1 SGHNDH
7 YANVGKLTSVTND
20 SGTIFTDYSPL
31 GMPETTTWALVG
43 FPGSTVTSVANSRG
57 LTGYKAGTAAGLS
70 KRITYSETGEVNYV
84 SWPDGSTTASADKP
98 FVYDAAGR
106 LKTVPGLISSITYE
120 PDGQTDT
127 VAYANGVTTNF
138 SYSAT
143 RRWVTSIITA
153 KGTTTLRK
161 VDYTR
166 DDAGRVLT
174 QAVTGEPDSWSYTYD
189 ALDRLTSAS
198 NTVSTAANEDR
209 NYGYDDA
216 GNMIAQSYVGRYV
229 YPAPSATATRPH
241 AVTTITHFSDT
252 NKVRGYAYDA
262 NGNLTKITIFD
273 GTADAN
279 EIPAKR
285 RSIGYDRQ
293 NRPTSVTM
301 GTATDNTEVATT
313 YGPDGERLRKTV
325 TVVAGSLAKST
336 TSTWFLG
343 ADVEY
348 TPATANAAAS
358 WTILPHPDIRIV
370 KSGTTTATCY
380 VHRDQLAS
388 VTLESDATGAI
399 AAENRYTPWGDQI
412 AGSTPTKGCGLGE
425 TRGYIGE
432 RADAETG
439 LIYLH
444 ARWYDPE
451 IGRFMT
457 PDWWDPVD
465 GGSAAKGAAAGVR
478 GNPVGM
484 NRYAYAGNDPI
495 NKSDRNGHE
504 VHWSESFYDP
514 SSRSIQ
520 HLGGGSSGGDYHG
533 GNGFEHASETIA
545 NFMGNLGF
553 GDGHSSTWHDS
564 ADFRDQV
571 AGDDIVTGSVLIG
584 THASSQIGNL
594 GLSLQGLNAI
604 LAAWPGQFHEE
615 LKSRLAENF
624 ANSGLTVATEVTL
637 VMLDGIAETRADI
650 MVQTIDGFTSIIDV
664 KTGVAPAFTV
674 DQLIVYPHIE
684 SGWKVYSPNSGISA
698 FGFSKG
704 QPLPPI
710 PVYEYYQTNP
720 GTKQVVSRP
729 FEVFAP

>member
-106 LKTVPGLISSITYE
+106 LKTVPGLISSIAYE
-120 PDGQTDT
+120 ADGQTDT

-138 SYSAT
+138 SYDPK
-143 RRWVTSIITA
+143 RRWVASIITA

-262 NGNLTKITIFD
+262 NGNLTKVTIFD

-285 RSIGYDRQ
+285 RTIGYDRE

-348 TPATANAAAS
+348 TPATANAAAT
-358 WTILPHPDIRIV
+358 WTKLPHPDIRIV

-495 NKSDRNGHE
+495 NKSDKNGHWWGSDAWDHFVDTISDAWHNATDGYKPGTYE
-504 VHWSESFYDP
+504 RTGAILGAIV
-514 SSRSIQ
+514 
-520 HLGGGSSGGDYHG
+520 GGGGGAAGVAGEAGASGGAGSVAAIATSPEQIGAGIAGGAFGGAVIGRAIDNWLENPNAVYQINNPPNEKPAPGQSSGSSS
-533 GNGFEHASETIA
+533 ASQAKSPGTLGKEGEAAVRKLYDIGEKPTSPIEMGIKGKGRIPDGMTTETISEVKNVGKQSLTSQLRDYLDFA
-545 NFMGNLGF
+545 GRTDRTFNLYTRPETKLSGPLQSLIDDGN
-553 GDGHSSTWHDS
+553 
-564 ADFRDQV
+564 
-571 AGDDIVTGSVLIG
+571 I
-584 THASSQIGNL
+584 TH
-594 GLSLQGLNAI
+594 
-604 LAAWPGQFHEE
+604 W
-615 LKSRLAENF
+615 
-624 ANSGLTVATEVTL
+624 
-637 VMLDGIAETRADI
+637 
-650 MVQTIDGFTSIIDV
+650 
-664 KTGVAPAFTV
+664 
-674 DQLIVYPHIE
+674 Y
-684 SGWKVYSPNSGISA
+684 
-698 FGFSKG
+698 
-704 QPLPPI
+704 I
-710 PVYEYYQTNP
+710 P
-720 GTKQVVSRP
+720 
-729 FEVFAP
+729 